1 LLHAFFEILRARL
14 AEGWRGLLATQRP
27 LADPNVYTW
36 LDWAITCWSAT
47 VFGHAARQGAASL
60 IGLQGALDPMYCLAA
75 VLSALA
81 FAWPLRGRQRASLA
95 AARTTA
101 RQLLIAAVT
110 SFAAA
115 GVGLPLLLSG
125 ERPEGALLAL
135 CRGLGGA
142 ANFSA
147 QLALFALLI
156 PWWLTSIRKVIGAA

>member
-1 LLHAFFEILRARL
+1 
-14 AEGWRGLLATQRP
+14 
-27 LADPNVYTW
+27 
-36 LDWAITCWSAT
+36 

-101 RQLLIAAVT
+101 RQLLIAA
-110 SFAAA
+110 A

-135 CRGLGGA
+135 CLGLGGA